1 MKEAS
6 CLGGMFKKLLPYERR
21 RTYDAIQRE
30 KTKKKTTKLSKKILT
45 YFLLSAVADERK
57 KEVIP
62 DVYDADDCRRL
73 PSQLGSRRFFQRP
86 KYR

>member
-1 MKEAS
+1 MAECLKSYYLTKEEGLTTQYS
-6 CLGGMFKKLLPYERR
+6 GRKP
-21 RTYDAIQRE
+21 
-30 KTKKKTTKLSKKILT
+30 KKKTTTKLSKKILT

>member
-1 MKEAS
+1 MAECLKSYYLTKEEGLTTQYS
-6 CLGGMFKKLLPYERR
+6 GRKP
-21 RTYDAIQRE
+21 
-30 KTKKKTTKLSKKILT
+30 KKKTTKLSKKILT